1 MFIGALID
9 AGADPFRLQE
19 ELKKLRIEE
28 EYELTWNKV
37 VKNGITST
45 KFDVLLTGDASQHD
59 HAHQHD
65 HSHDHAEHVHVHDHS
80 HSRDHSHHHDHS
92 GSHDHAE
99 HVHVHGHGDD
109 QSHSHEHSH
118 NHEHSHQH
126 DHSGS
131 HSHAKHE
138 HVHEHG
144 DAHSHSHEHADHL
157 HIHADGHDH
166 SHSHDNADHVHPHEH
181 VHDHSHDHH
190 HGHHH
195 HDHRSY
201 KDIVRMIEHA
211 GFEQP
216 IQDIALR
223 IFKKIGEAEGQIHGV
238 PLEKVH
244 FHEVGAVD
252 SIIDIVGAAIL
263 IHQLEIDM
271 IQSSPVPVGKG
282 KIRIDHGIYPVPAPA
297 TLEIL
302 RGAPLEQSD
311 IRGELT
317 TPTGAAIV
325 SVLAEAYGPIPSMRV
340 RSIGYGAGTKTFAE
354 HPNVLRVIIGD

>member
-9 AGADPFRLQE
+9 AGADPTRLQD

-65 HSHDHAEHVHVHDHS
+65 HSHGHVHDHGHDHS
-80 HSRDHSHHHDHS
+80 HSHD
-92 GSHDHAE
+92 
-99 HVHVHGHGDD
+99 
-109 QSHSHEHSH
+109 HSH
-118 NHEHSHQH
+118 NHEHSHQLDHSHSHEHNHQH
-126 DHSGS
+126 DHSDS
-131 HSHAKHE
+131 HVHAKHVHALDHGHSHE
-138 HVHEHG
+138 HNHQHDHSHTHVHAKHVHVHEHG
-144 DAHSHSHEHADHL
+144 DDHSHSHEHNHE
-157 HIHADGHDH
+157 HDH
-166 SHSHDNADHVHPHEH
+166 SHSHA
-181 VHDHSHDHH
+181 
-190 HGHHH
+190 HH

-201 KDIVRMIEHA
+201 KDIVKMIEHA

-216 IQDIALR
+216 VQDIALR
-223 IFKKIGEAEGQIHGV
+223 IFKKIGEAEGHIHGV

-271 IQSSPVPVGKG
+271 IQSSPVPVGRG